1 MPGRKAGSWT
11 DIQRFYRSTLD
22 RMEGSKKKRMQGDGH
37 LAGQIVVWSSILGMF
52 SLFLIVFLFRMWG
65 LL

>member
-1 MPGRKAGSWT
+1 
-11 DIQRFYRSTLD
+11 
-22 RMEGSKKKRMQGDGH
+22 MEGSKKNRMQGDGH
-37 LAGQIVVWSSILGMF
+37 LAGQIVVWSSILGMS